1 MIIKIILKNSIFKV
15 KFFPE
20 QTLKENEPSEQFAD
34 RVQKLI
40 ASGLGLICSNID
52 RVSIRQMWVDYEK
65 SIRDQEELERNA
77 QERRRLQVTQTGI
90 DFGFADTTRV
100 TLQVQNVLPN
110 ISYETVREHMM
121 ITSSNDVDT
130 ILTSI
135 LDSDAVTLDSKEDRS
150 AVKVNTTIVK
160 EKPVLKT
167 PEKGKFISYETRK
180 FNLLNEARKRY
191 LAKNL

>member
-1 MIIKIILKNSIFKV
+1 V